1 MEHKESPLHEDTH
14 QIDYQNNI
22 QENFY
27 HKKLAEGGAILAPM
41 AGYTDAPFRKLCR
54 DFGSSWAVT
63 EMVSAKGMVQ
73 GDLQGIEIGEPYPNE
88 PDLVI
93 QVFGGEADIVAK
105 GGRII
110 YDHYA
115 PKAIDLNMGCPVK
128 KVTGKSCGSKLMQD
142 PERAAEI
149 VSALNAAVPVPVS
162 AKMRLGYDK
171 MNVIEVAQAL
181 EEAGA
186 AVIAVHGR
194 TAEQKYTGVANW
206 EAIQAV
212 AEAVSIP
219 VIGSGDV
226 QTKEQFENYS
236 KLGLG
241 VMIARGAMGKPWIFS
256 QLSGAEEPSG
266 EEIARIA
273 YKHAQL
279 HLNWYSDGSEFGE
292 LRAMRHLR
300 SQLLKYFEFLP
311 DSRAV
316 LKDVESLNDVAAFIL
331 KAFDLDLSGEV
342 CTDLKRKRPERKT
355 KQKRSWKNRKSRK
368 LQAEAAKN
376 TPSTSPS
383 I

>member
-1 MEHKESPLHEDTH
+1 MSASAKTTTNTNKLEIAETEHL
-14 QIDYQNNI
+14 
-22 QENFY
+22 NFY
-27 HKKLAEGGAILAPM
+27 QQKLAEGGAILAPM

-63 EMVSAKGMVQ
+63 EMVSAKGLVQ
-73 GDLQGIEIGEPYPNE
+73 GDLQGIEIGEPYPDE

-93 QVFGGEADIVAK
+93 QIFGGEPEIVAK
-105 GGRII
+105 GGRLI
-110 YDHYA
+110 YDRYC

-149 VSALNAAVPVPVS
+149 IHALNAAVPIPVS
-162 AKMRLGYDK
+162 AKMRLGYKNDD
-171 MNVIEVAQAL
+171 MNVIEVAKAL

-194 TAEQKYTGVANW
+194 TAEQKYTGEANW
-206 EAIQAV
+206 DAIQAV
-212 AEAVSIP
+212 AEEVSIP

-226 QTKEQFENYS
+226 QNRTKFEQY
-236 KLGLG
+236 KQLGLG
-241 VMIARGAMGKPWIFS
+241 VMVARGAMGKPWIFS
-256 QLSGAEEPSG
+256 ELLG
-266 EEIARIA
+266 EEAPDAAQIARIA

-279 HLNWYSDGSEFGE
+279 HRNWYSDGSDYGE

-300 SQLLKYFEFLP
+300 SQLIKYFEFLP
-311 DSRAV
+311 DSRAF
-316 LKDVESLNDVAAFIL
+316 LKDVESLSDLATFIL
-331 KAFDLDLSGEV
+331 KEFNLELSSDV
-342 CTDLKRKRPERKT
+342 TDDLKRQRPERKA

-368 LQAEAAKN
+368 LRAQEKANEAV
-376 TPSTSPS
+376 S

>member
-1 MEHKESPLHEDTH
+1 MKNNQTLLPEDTQH
-14 QIDYQNNI
+14 Q
-22 QENFY
+22 NFY
-27 HKKLAEGGAILAPM
+27 QKKLAEGGAILAPM

-73 GDLQGIEIGEPYPNE
+73 GDLQGIEIGEPYPDE

-93 QVFGGEADIVAK
+93 QVFGGEADIVAE

-110 YDHYA
+110 YDHYS

-142 PERAAEI
+142 PERAADI
-149 VSALNAAVPVPVS
+149 ITALNAAVPVPVS
-162 AKMRLGYDK
+162 AKMRLGFDK
-171 MNVIEVAQAL
+171 MNVLEVARAL

-194 TAEQKYTGVANW
+194 TAEQKYTGEANW

-212 AEAVSIP
+212 AEEVSIP

-226 QTKEQFENYS
+226 QTKEQYENYR

-241 VMIARGAMGKPWIFS
+241 VMIARGAMGKPWIFAE
-256 QLSGAEEPSG
+256 LFGAEKPEA
-266 EEIARIA
+266 EQIARIA

-279 HLNWYSDGSEFGE
+279 HLNWYSDGSEYGE

-300 SQLLKYFEFLP
+300 SQLLKYFEFRP
-311 DSRAV
+311 DSRAI
-316 LKDVESLNDVAAFIL
+316 LKDVSSLEQLATYIL
-331 KAFDLDLSGEV
+331 QEFELDLSGEI
-342 CTDLKRKRPERKT
+342 CTDLKRARPERKR
-355 KQKRSWKNRKSRK
+355 KQKRNWKNRKSRK
-368 LQAEAAKN
+368 QQAENNLAIG
-376 TPSTSPS
+376 S
-383 I
+383 

>member
-1 MEHKESPLHEDTH
+1 MTALTPSTPKTATQDP
-14 QIDYQNNI
+14 
-22 QENFY
+22 NFY
-27 HKKLAEGGAILAPM
+27 KEKLAQGGAILAPM

-63 EMVSAKGMVQ
+63 EMVSAKGLVQ
-73 GDLQGIEIGEPYPNE
+73 GDLKGIEIGEPYPDE

-93 QVFGGEADIVAK
+93 QIFGGEPDIVAK

-110 YDHYA
+110 YDQYC

-142 PERAAEI
+142 PERSADI
-149 VSALNAAVPVPVS
+149 ISALNAAVPIPVS

-194 TAEQKYTGVANW
+194 TAEQKYTGEANW
-206 EAIQAV
+206 DAIQAV
-212 AEAVSIP
+212 AEEVTIP

-226 QTKEQFENYS
+226 QTKAKFEQYQQQ
-236 KLGLG
+236 GLG
-241 VMIARGAMGKPWIFS
+241 VMIARAAMGRPWIFS
-256 QLSGAEEPSG
+256 ELLG
-266 EEIARIA
+266 EQTPEAKQIAHIA

-279 HLNWYSDGSEFGE
+279 HLNWYSDGSEYGN

-300 SQLLKYFEFLP
+300 AQLIKYFEFLP
-311 DSRAV
+311 DSRAF
-316 LKDVESLNDVAAFIL
+316 LKDVESLEDVSTFIL
-331 KAFDLDLSGEV
+331 KRFDLDLSAEV
-342 CTDLKRKRPERKT
+342 YTDLKRNRPVRKA
-355 KQKRSWKNRKSRK
+355 KKKKSWKNRKSRK
-368 LQAEAAKN
+368 LLGEEANSAR
-376 TPSTSPS
+376 TSV
-383 I
+383 

>member
-1 MEHKESPLHEDTH
+1 MVNNKTPLLEDTH
-14 QIDYQNNI
+14 SEKKLQQ
-22 QENFY
+22 NFY
-27 HKKLAEGGAILAPM
+27 QKKLAEGGAILAPM

-73 GDLQGIEIGEPYPNE
+73 GDLKGIEIGEPYPDE

-93 QVFGGEADIVAK
+93 QVFGGEPEIVAQ

-110 YDHYA
+110 YDYYN

-149 VSALNAAVPVPVS
+149 VRALNAAVPVPVS

-171 MNVIEVAQAL
+171 MNVIEVAQAV

-194 TAEQKYTGVANW
+194 TAEQKYTGEANW
-206 EAIQAV
+206 DAIQAV
-212 AEAVSIP
+212 AEEVNIP

-226 QTKEQFENYS
+226 QTKEQYERYRE
-236 KLGLG
+236 LGLG
-241 VMIARGAMGKPWIFS
+241 VMIARGAMGKPWIF
-256 QLSGAEEPSG
+256 AELFG
-266 EEIARIA
+266 EETPKTEQIARVA
-273 YKHAQL
+273 YKHTQL
-279 HLNWYSDGSEFGE
+279 HLNWYSDGSEYGE

-300 SQLLKYFEFLP
+300 SQLLKYFEFIP
-311 DSRAV
+311 ESRAI
-316 LKDVESLNDVAAFIL
+316 LKDVSSLEQLAAYIL
-331 KAFDLDLSGEV
+331 QEFELDLSGEV
-342 CTDLKRKRPERKT
+342 CTDLKRERPERKR
-355 KQKRSWKNRKSRK
+355 KQKRNWKNRKSRK
-368 LQAEAAKN
+368 EQAKN
-376 TPSTSPS
+376 IAVTSF
-383 I
+383 